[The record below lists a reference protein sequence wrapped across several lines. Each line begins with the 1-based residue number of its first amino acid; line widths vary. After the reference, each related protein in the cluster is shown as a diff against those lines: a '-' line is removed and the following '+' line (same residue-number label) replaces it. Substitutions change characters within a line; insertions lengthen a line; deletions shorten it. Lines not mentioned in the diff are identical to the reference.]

1 MRKNNRAAYVYLK
14 QVSKSLPCGRR
25 ERKRI
30 IRDIKRTV
38 EEEYGDITYDDLV
51 RRMGTPTEITEA
63 YLSQTDAADVV
74 KRVRYGDILIK
85 IVMSA
90 VIAALLIWGGY
101 CISSYF
107 SFKNELPIYLV
118 EGEVE
123 VVDRIEGEDD
133 MHEEYTEK

>member
-14 QVSKSLPCGRR
+14 QFSKSLPCGRR